1 MLISAAGTAPAPA
14 SAPASRS
21 IASIG
26 AAATAPDTAIASP
39 MAPAIMTV
47 LSQTMVPTGSTAA
60 PITRATQSAS
70 RALPQIAVTR

>member
-1 MLISAAGTAPAPA
+1 
-14 SAPASRS
+14 
-21 IASIG
+21 
-26 AAATAPDTAIASP
+26 